1 MVKLELD
8 TRGQRWQVIGELMD
22 ERTRLSPL
30 SLVMF
35 GGRPAGNACSKIGTS
50 PCLAASY
57 IRVAKAMISGDSGL
71 GWMVWSP
78 MTLNRQSLM
87 RRRLRCTF

>member
-1 MVKLELD
+1 MMGC
-8 TRGQRWQVIGELMD
+8 GQETDEEGWQVVKDVGE

-35 GGRPAGNACSKIGTS
+35 GGRPAGSTCSKIAVS

-57 IRVAKAMISGDSGL
+57 IRVANAMISGDSAV

-78 MTLNRQSLM
+78 MTSTGKSLVTRWM
-87 RRRLRCTF
+87 I